1 MPGIEWLTYEEKY
14 KKDLKELSYEWLEKY
29 VSVEPEDI
37 RILENPE
44 EIIIKPGGEII
55 FARYQGEIVGTVS
68 LIKVD
73 EETFELAKLA
83 VTEKAQG
90 LKIGNQLMDKALE
103 FAKSKGATK
112 VILYTNRILTAA
124 IVVYQKYGFV
134 EIPMLENK
142 YLESDLK
149 MEKKL

>member
-103 FAKSKGATK
+103 FAKSKDATK

>member
-1 MPGIEWLTYEEKY
+1 MPAIEWLTYEEKY
-14 KKDLKELSYEWLEKY
+14 KKDLQKLSYEWLEKY

-55 FARYQGEIVGTVS
+55 FAKYQGEIVGTVS

-73 EETFELAKLA
+73 EGTFELAKLA

-103 FAKSKGATK
+103 FAKNKGAKK
-112 VILYTNRILTAA
+112 VILYTNRILTSA
-124 IVVYQKYGFV
+124 IAVYQKYGFV

-149 MEKKL
+149 MEKIL